1 MRLMIIITVSMMN
14 SASMR
19 LKMFS
24 SLYLVLDTNKE
35 GITMPTILEAST
47 ANVQIA
53 VTVGL
58 CVKSSLIIKPEFGG

>member
-1 MRLMIIITVSMMN
+1 MRLIIIITVNMMN

-47 ANVQIA
+47 AKVQIA
-53 VTVGL
+53 VTAGL
-58 CVKSSLIIKPEFGG
+58 CVKSSLIIKPEFEE